1 MKNTAL
7 VPRRAKV
14 VWGTLATIA
23 LAASMTVMGGSAANA
38 AGSCTSF
45 SVSGS
50 APSHLVARCQGTVK
64 FTWKCSTDIWGTLQ
78 TKTVNYGSS
87 YNTRSHFACNEGHAH
102 SHTVRGV

>member
-1 MKNTAL
+1 MDHTATRT
-7 VPRRAKV
+7 RRARTL
-14 VWGTLATIA
+14 WGALATVA
-23 LAASMTVMGGSAANA
+23 LAGSMVVFGGSAANA

-50 APSHLVARCQGTVK
+50 APSYLVARCQGTVK

-102 SHTVRGV
+102 SHSVRGV